1 MALPNVYQTRIVDHE
16 DLGQLINVAKLSL
29 TNAAVANDDAVR
41 KQEFDSA
48 IAAITFD
55 NVVES
60 TETSLA
66 DYITANGTGL
76 AEGTFLFLPNAP
88 DRQNRYVRRDTAISD
103 DGTANDFINV
113 NAVADFIA
121 TDLTDHYAGSD
132 GVFIDDVNGFIGIN
146 DGTITLAKLNA
157 EVMTLVDSKDAAV
170 TSALTGD
177 ATTFTDLGL
186 VEDELESLASE
197 QATNSKTVEYA
208 VTFGAPDGDGVAT
221 ALIDTSSDFGTK
233 SVIARILK
241 DSGDGFFQHIST
253 GSALVV
259 SSSATQVKVE
269 TTSTAMLAATLTV
282 EVTGT
287 PAV

>member
-16 DLGQLINVAKLSL
+16 ELGQLVNVAKLSL
-29 TNAAVANDDAVR
+29 ANAAVANNEAVR
-41 KQEFDSA
+41 KQELDAA

-55 NVVES
+55 NVIES

-88 DRQNRYVRRDTAISD
+88 DRQNRFVRRDTAISN

-113 NAVADFIA
+113 NAVADFIRS
-121 TDLTDHYAGSD
+121 DLTDQYSGSD
-132 GVFIDDVNGFIGIN
+132 GVFIDDVNGFIGIS
-146 DGTITLAKLNA
+146 DGTLRLAKLNS
-157 EVMTLVDSKDAAV
+157 EVMELVDTKDAAV

-177 ATTFTDLGL
+177 ATTYTDLGL
-186 VEDELESLASE
+186 VEDELESLAAE
-197 QATNSKTVEYA
+197 TATHSKTVEYA
-208 VTFGAPDGDGVAT
+208 VTFGAPDGEGVAT
-221 ALIDTSSDFGTK
+221 ATIDTSADFGTK
-233 SVIARILK
+233 SVIVRILK
-241 DSGDGFFQHIST
+241 DSGDGFFEHIST

-269 TTSTAMLAATLTV
+269 TTSTAMIAATLTA

-287 PAV
+287 PA